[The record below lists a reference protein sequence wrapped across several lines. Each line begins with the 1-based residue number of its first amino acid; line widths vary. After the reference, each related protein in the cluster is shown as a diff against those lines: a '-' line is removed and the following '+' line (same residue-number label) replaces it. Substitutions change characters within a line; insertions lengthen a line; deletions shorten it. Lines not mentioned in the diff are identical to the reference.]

1 MKLNIQTIRIAEL
14 ILDKP
19 FGKFD
24 LTDEKE
30 ADVLTYSLLVAN
42 SEEEF
47 SYSTYQNLSK
57 KVKSQALKRIVSAL
71 SFLDQFSEKEKKTD
85 GSEPVYMGELAATLI
100 MNGMDARYVLY
111 EMGLFEIKDYLAAL
125 DTKIKNKFENSR
137 LWTFYSILPHVDT
150 KKLKSPRDLFLFP
163 WEVEEEEKAKAEEIE
178 KGIEI
183 FEKFMRSKPIR
194 YGKR

>member
-1 MKLNIQTIRIAEL
+1 MKLNLQTIRIAEL
-14 ILDKP
+14 ILGKP

-30 ADVLTYSLLVAN
+30 ADVLAYSLLVAN

-57 KVKSQALKRIVSAL
+57 KVKAQALKRIVSAL
-71 SFLDQFSEKEKKTD
+71 SFLDQFSEKGKKTD
-85 GSEPVYMGELAATLI
+85 ESEPVYMGELAATLI
-100 MNGMDARYVLY
+100 MNGMDARYVLF
-111 EMGLFEIKDYLAAL
+111 EMGLFEIKDYLAAI

-137 LWTFYSILPHVDT
+137 LWTFCTILPHVDA
-150 KKLKSPRDLFLFP
+150 KKIKSPKDLFLFP
-163 WEVEEEEKAKAEEIE
+163 WEVEEEEKARAEELE

>member
-1 MKLNIQTIRIAEL
+1 MKLNLQTIRIAEL
-14 ILDKP
+14 LLGKP

-30 ADVLTYSLLVAN
+30 ADVLTYSFLVAN

-47 SYSTYQNLSK
+47 SYSTYQNLSN
-57 KVKSQALKRIVSAL
+57 KVKAKALKKIVSSL

-125 DTKIKNKFENSR
+125 DTKIKNKLENSR
-137 LWTFYSILPHVDT
+137 LWTFYSILPHVDA

-163 WEVEEEEKAKAEEIE
+163 WEVEEEEKARAEKLE
-178 KGIEI
+178 KGVKI